1 MGNSTYPAITS
12 KKHFLFDLDGTL
24 VNSND
29 FHGAAFRE
37 VLGKSAPD
45 QLPGFD
51 YELVKGRRTRDV
63 FAGFGFTDDAQLAVL
78 SAAKQSAYFRSIARE
93 GLPLIPGARRLLDF
107 LRAKNIRIYVVSA
120 GSRTSVEEALRA
132 ARIEAYFAGVV
143 TSDEVTH
150 SKPHPE
156 IYRKC
161 LDLHGLHAAEC
172 VAVEDSES
180 GITASIAAGIDSVL
194 VNSDSAVPRA
204 RAIFPTLEQFG
215 DYVIETFRRAA

>member
-1 MGNSTYPAITS
+1 MDNSTYLSITT

-37 VLGKSAPD
+37 VLSKSAPD
-45 QLPGFD
+45 QLLGFD
-51 YELVKGRRTRDV
+51 YERVKGRRTRDV

-93 GLPLIPGARRLLDF
+93 GLPLIPGVRRLLDF
-107 LRAKNIRIYVVSA
+107 LRSRNLKMYVVSA
-120 GSRTSVEEALRA
+120 GSRTSVEEAIRA
-132 ARIEAYFAGVV
+132 ARIEAYFTGVV

-156 IYRKC
+156 IYCKC
-161 LDLHGLHAAEC
+161 LDLHGLNAAEC

-194 VNSDSAVPRA
+194 VNSDSAFPRA
-204 RAIFPTLEQFG
+204 AAVFPTLEQFS
-215 DYVIETFRRAA
+215 DYVIETLRRAA